1 MTTLADMLERLE
13 PQPGQVGICSLAQ
26 AGFLIK
32 TAAGTTVAID
42 PYLTDSVERLAG
54 FQRLVPAPM
63 TPDELDVDLL
73 AFTHSHPDHLDPDAL
88 PTFRRHLRTFFVAAP
103 DCEAAFRELG
113 IGADRYAILRE
124 GESTRLRDVTVRATF
139 ADHGDLAP
147 EAVGFLITA
156 GGVTIYNVGDSGF
169 APDRML
175 ADLPALDVMIAPI
188 NGAYGNLNEEE
199 AVRLAVLA
207 KPRTLISC
215 HTGMFAVHGGDPARF
230 LALAK
235 AQEIN
240 ALVMQPGECRLFA
253 AEGQP

>member
-1 MTTLADMLERLE
+1 MTTLLETLERLE
-13 PQPGQVGICSLAQ
+13 PRPGQVGTCSLAQ

-54 FQRLVPAPM
+54 FKRLTSAPI
-63 TPDELDVDLL
+63 TPKELDVDIL
-73 AFTHSHPDHLDPDAL
+73 AITHAHPDHLDPDAL
-88 PTFRRHLRTFFVAAP
+88 PAIRKHLRTFFVAAP

-124 GESTRLRDVTVRATF
+124 GESMRLRDVAIRATY

-156 GGVTIYNVGDSGF
+156 GGVSIYNVGDSGF
-169 APDRML
+169 APERML
-175 ADLPALDVMIAPI
+175 DGLPALDVMIAPI

-207 KPRTLISC
+207 KPRALIGC
-215 HTGMFAVHGGDPARF
+215 HTGMFEVHGGDSARF

-235 AQEIN
+235 EQGLD
-240 ALVMQPGECRLFA
+240 ALVLQPGECRLFP
-253 AEGQP
+253 AEVQP